1 MVKLLIVNK
10 AGKDVIPGGLNVA
23 GVRDWLTPILP
34 HEECIELIVA
44 INQSTR

>member
-23 GVRDWLTPILP
+23 GVRHGLTSTLAR
-34 HEECIELIVA
+34 EQCIPFV
-44 INQSTR
+44 